1 MTKHNQLRALLVEIL
16 IAVLFF
22 ALSATTLLEVF
33 VGAHT
38 QSVRAEVTN
47 EALFAAQNLADR
59 LYSAEDAEALL
70 TQDGFLKEENAWTLD
85 CGAYA
90 LAVTLGEER
99 AAGGAIRSA
108 QVLAQYGEDT
118 LLSLPSVRYT
128 PEEVRP

>member
-1 MTKHNQLRALLVEIL
+1 MEIL

-33 VGAHT
+33 VGARN

-70 TQDGFLKEENAWTLD
+70 TQEGFVKGQDAWTLD
-85 CGAYA
+85 CGGYA
-90 LAVTLGEER
+90 LTVTLEEESVT
-99 AAGGAIRSA
+99 GGALRSA
-108 QVLAQYGEDT
+108 QVSAQYRGDT
-118 LLSLPSVRYT
+118 LLTLPGARYM

>member
-1 MTKHNQLRALLVEIL
+1 MTKHNQLRTLLVEIL
-16 IAVLFF
+16 IAVFFF

-33 VGAHT
+33 VGARN

-47 EALFAAQNLADR
+47 DALFAAQNLADR

-70 TQDGFLKEENAWTLD
+70 TKEGFAKEQDAWKLD

-99 AAGGAIRSA
+99 VTGG
-108 QVLAQYGEDT
+108 VLRGAEVCALYGDDT
-118 LLSLPSVRYT
+118 LLTLPSMRYT